1 MRSSGTDPDCTHLV
15 FSPQKSVIILSLLS
29 LKEALKL
36 LLMSCLMHLNI
47 IGITL
52 IIRFKNMH
60 AINRARKERLLLSML
75 IPLVMSYGAYMI
87 VTYHFMVLEP
97 LTQTHDE
104 VRFKKSQT

>member
-1 MRSSGTDPDCTHLV
+1 
-15 FSPQKSVIILSLLS
+15 
-29 LKEALKL
+29 
-36 LLMSCLMHLNI
+36 
-47 IGITL
+47 
-52 IIRFKNMH
+52 MH

-97 LTQTHDE
+97 LAQTHDE